1 VYVTAAPRSG
11 AEPSV
16 VFVDE
21 RAGILDRVPLH
32 VIRSAEH
39 SSAAFRGI
47 VYALWRA
54 RRLGYRRVA
63 VYADDPAA
71 VAQISGERCVDPDAV
86 GPYLQIRALMHI
98 YRQASVHV
106 GELIVDGDL
115 AGRPSSGGLSV
126 AATRP

>member
-1 VYVTAAPRSG
+1 VYVATAPRSG

-32 VIRSAEH
+32 AVSSAER

-54 RRLGYRRVA
+54 RRLAYRLVA
-63 VYADDPAA
+63 VHTDDPAA
-71 VAQISGERCVDPDAV
+71 VAQINGGRCVDPDAV

-98 YRQASVHV
+98 YREASIHV
-106 GELIVDGDL
+106 GQLIVDVDL